1 MALRPCPCSMMS
13 QEELV
18 IKTDASL
25 YPEPFTARFL
35 AGSDPD
41 FLVMPQA
48 GELLPAG
55 TVGTH
60 ITVGYKP
67 RMYGRKHTA
76 TLVIETQSMQ
86 WTYVIN
92 GLPPQTVPPT
102 MAAKVVCTSSYMGS
116 STVRQRNF
124 IRENLKLITT
134 GASSPIKGAPLV
146 LRNKQRML

>member
-1 MALRPCPCSMMS
+1 
-13 QEELV
+13 
-18 IKTDASL
+18 
-25 YPEPFTARFL
+25 
-35 AGSDPD
+35 
-41 FLVMPQA
+41 MPKA

-67 RMYGRKHTA
+67 RMYGKKHTA

-102 MAAKVVCTSSYMGS
+102 GAAKVVCTSSYIGS
-116 STVRQRNF
+116 FTVRQRNF

-146 LRNKQRML
+146 LRKKQK